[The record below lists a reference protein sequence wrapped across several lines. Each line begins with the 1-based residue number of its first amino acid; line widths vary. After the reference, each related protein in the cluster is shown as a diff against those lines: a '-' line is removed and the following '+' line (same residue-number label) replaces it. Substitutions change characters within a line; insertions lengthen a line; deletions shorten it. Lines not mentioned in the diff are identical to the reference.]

1 MSDTPAPRRRCLIC
15 QLEPRHEETLPSMV
29 DAANRAGY
37 RPVVMLSN
45 RSRRRRGDIFAEVPG
60 LDADVR
66 YENFNDDAGG
76 ASGYQRLTALAA
88 ECDFVLMN
96 SFNRRRSID
105 WAMGLSVPVFI
116 VVHSIDHFLDEPQT
130 QVALDRPTTQFITL
144 APHVMS
150 ELIGRVGK
158 ARMDR
163 VEVVEPCL
171 WSVPDPVPASGSP
184 RRVAIPGAISLR
196 TRDYPGLIKAVAE
209 NRAAFE
215 GYRFV
220 LGSGGDDRAEIEAQT
235 KALKLEPWFEYLPL
249 EGDQVPQSVY
259 MDSLRRAQVMLS
271 LIPEDFEKY
280 QTLKITSA
288 VPTSVGFAVPLIM
301 DRWSVA
307 CYRAPLIGA
316 DHGLRASLDRLLS
329 LTETELQAARAAL
342 IAYRRERL
350 VQNGAALA
358 RLVARVR

>member
-1 MSDTPAPRRRCLIC
+1 MPNPRRRCLIVR
-15 QLEPRHEETLPSMV
+15 LEPRHEETLPSMV

-45 RSRRRRGDIFAEVPG
+45 RSKRRRGDIFAEVPG

-66 YENFNDDAGG
+66 YEGFNDD
-76 ASGYQRLTALAA
+76 SGYDRLTALAS

-96 SFNRRRSID
+96 SFNRRKSID
-105 WAMGLSVPVFI
+105 WAMSLKVPVI
-116 VVHSIDHFLDEPQT
+116 ILVHSIEHFLEEPQA
-130 QVALDRPTTQFITL
+130 QVALDNPRIQFLTL
-144 APHVMS
+144 SQHVMS
-150 ELIGRVGK
+150 ELVARVGK

-163 VEVVEPCL
+163 IDVIEPCL
-171 WSVPDPVPASGSP
+171 WSVDDPKPASGTP

-196 TRDYPGLIKAVAE
+196 TRDYPGLIRAVAE
-209 NRAAFE
+209 NRKAFE

-220 LGSGGDDRAEIEAQT
+220 LGSGGEDREAIEAET
-235 KALKLEPWFEYLPL
+235 KAKGLEPWFEYLPL
-249 EGDQVPQSVY
+249 SGDQVAQDVY
-259 MDSLRRAQVMLS
+259 MDSLRRSQVMLS
-271 LIPEDFEKY
+271 LIPDDFEKY

-329 LTETELQAARAAL
+329 LTEDELQAHRASL

-350 VQNGAALA
+350 ALNGQSLA
-358 RLVARVR
+358 RLAARVI